1 MLRSARHSLRKRGQ
15 PPGRSGRVMHD
26 QIGRRAPAIVVL
38 PGEIDLSNAQRVFD
52 QLSSVFAAGATVV
65 VADLTATVFCDST
78 GLRTLLKVQ
87 RQAAA
92 DGAQLRLA
100 ISPDGPVQRVF
111 DLMAF
116 DRLLPVYT

>member
-1 MLRSARHSLRKRGQ
+1 MR
-15 PPGRSGRVMHD
+15 D
-26 QIGRRAPAIVVL
+26 QAVRRAPAIVVL
-38 PGEIDLSNAQRVFD
+38 PVEIDVSNAQWVFD

-78 GLRTLLKVQ
+78 GLSTLLRVQ

-100 ISPDGPVQRVF
+100 ISPGGPVQRVF
-111 DLMAF
+111 DLMAL
-116 DRLLPVYT
+116 DRLLPVYTSRAQATACA